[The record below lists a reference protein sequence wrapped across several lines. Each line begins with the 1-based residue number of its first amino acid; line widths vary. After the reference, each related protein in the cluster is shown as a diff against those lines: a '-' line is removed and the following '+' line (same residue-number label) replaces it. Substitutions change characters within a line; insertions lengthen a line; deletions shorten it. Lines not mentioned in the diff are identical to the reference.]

1 MPLMPLSS
9 LAAAVTAVVGLAG
22 LSGDVPRAVT
32 PQPVLY
38 CTGCLCDEE
47 RPDMP
52 VPGEWRPSGRMGDR
66 ITLRFQPH
74 EAGRTASSCR
84 RPQSPG

>member
-9 LAAAVTAVVGLAG
+9 IAAAITAVAGLAG
-22 LSGDVPRAVT
+22 LAGDAPRAMA
-32 PQPVLY
+32 PQSVLY

-66 ITLRFQPH
+66 ITLRFEPR
-74 EAGRTASSCR
+74 EPGRTASSCR
-84 RPQSPG
+84 RPNTAG

>member
-9 LAAAVTAVVGLAG
+9 LAAAVTAVVGLTG
-22 LSGDVPRAVT
+22 LSGDAPRA
-32 PQPVLY
+32 PRAEPVLY

-52 VPGEWRPSGRMGDR
+52 MAGEWRPSGRMGDR
-66 ITLRFQPH
+66 ITLRFEPR
-74 EAGRTASSCR
+74 ETGRTASSCR
-84 RPQSPG
+84 RANPAG